1 MSQKKCLKY
10 LKLMN
15 ADRFKFR
22 VWDNKTKQYLNT
34 ADLYIDSNGTLCE
47 YRYVWG
53 TWEVVHDIDTS
64 NLVIEQC
71 TGLKDADGKLIYEN
85 DVLQTP
91 SCRYRVKYDDK
102 TCGFVCDEYLD
113 GCSALLLHS
122 DLASKK
128 YRVIG
133 NIHENPERLEGNK

>member
-1 MSQKKCLKY
+1 
-10 LKLMN
+10 MN
-15 ADRFKFR
+15 TDRFKFR
-22 VWDNKTKQYLNT
+22 VFNKRENKYLDT

-47 YRYVWG
+47 YRYVFG
-53 TWEVVHDIDTS
+53 TSEVVHDIETS

-71 TGLKDADGKLIYEN
+71 TGLKDADGKIIYEG

-91 SCRYRVKYDDK
+91 SCRYCVKYDNK

-113 GCSALLLHS
+113 GCPALLLHS

-133 NIHENPERLEGNK
+133 NIHENPKLLGGKK